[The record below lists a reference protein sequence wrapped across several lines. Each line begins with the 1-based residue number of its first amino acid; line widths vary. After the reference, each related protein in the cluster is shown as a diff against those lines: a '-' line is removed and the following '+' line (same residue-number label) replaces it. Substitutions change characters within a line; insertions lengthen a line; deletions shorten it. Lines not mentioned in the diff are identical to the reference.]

1 MACDRQAGAGELRN
15 ETSEKEEKA
24 RHAEKHTGTPST
36 PHKTVV
42 VRCPR
47 DSYDDLGAH
56 LPKKDNLN

>member
-1 MACDRQAGAGELRN
+1 MACDRQAGELRN
-15 ETSEKEEKA
+15 ETGEREEEEA